1 MTPEESDPQQRKCLK
16 SVDFGLFGIFGI
28 LVIFVRVLDAW
39 DFGCLWF
46 CNFWMFGILAFWYFG
61 ILGFSEFS
69 DLRSVAD
76 LRIFGCLDF
85 GMFGLFGMFGIF
97 GFGDFWTL

>member
-46 CNFWMFGILAFWYFG
+46 L
-61 ILGFSEFS
+61 
-69 DLRSVAD
+69 
-76 LRIFGCLDF
+76 
-85 GMFGLFGMFGIF
+85 
-97 GFGDFWTL
+97 